1 MSDLEA
7 QAAREHHRLALKAN
21 SEAAHH
27 RARRNEMVR
36 RLRDDDPRRWTHA
49 ALAKLL
55 GVSEEL
61 IAVILRGGAP

>member
-1 MSDLEA
+1 MGDLEA
-7 QAAREHHRLALKAN
+7 SAAREHHRLAQQAN
-21 SEAAHH
+21 SQAAHH

-36 RLRDDDPRRWTHA
+36 RLRSDDPRRWTHA

-61 IAVILRGGAP
+61 IAVILRGGPA